1 MNWTCANV
9 SGDWSRTLSVVVV
22 TADDFG
28 LSKEVNEAVEE
39 AHRKGVLTA
48 ASLMVAGPAARHA
61 LTIVGRLPALR
72 LGMHLV
78 LAEGLPAL
86 PADQIPSLVTREGR
100 LRCGM
105 AALAFDLTLRP
116 SVRHQ
121 IRTEMSAQ
129 FMAFG
134 KTGRPLDHVNA
145 HKHFHLHPLVALD
158 LFQIGAR
165 FGMKAIRC
173 PLEPRVTLAR
183 AEDMASLPAPSLVAP
198 WARLVRAAA
207 RRRGIRTA
215 DAVFGLRW
223 SGQMGARRLRGLFR
237 NLPEGLVEIYTH
249 PAVSNDFAG
258 HAVGYRYTDELAS
271 LVDPEVMAAAR
282 SSGHRLAGYADAV

>member
-1 MNWTCANV
+1 MSIWPTI
-9 SGDWSRTLSVVVV
+9 WSKELNVVVV

-28 LSKEVNEAVEE
+28 LSQEVNEAVEE

-48 ASLMVAGPAARHA
+48 ASLMVAGPAVGHA
-61 LTIVGRLPALR
+61 LTLVRRLPTLR

-86 PADQIPSLVTREGR
+86 PAGEIPSLVTKAGQ
-100 LRCGM
+100 LRRGM
-105 AALAFDLTLRP
+105 GLLAFDLTLRP
-116 SVRHQ
+116 PVRRQ
-121 IRTEMSAQ
+121 IRKEISAQ
-129 FMAFG
+129 FTAFG
-134 KTGRPLDHVNA
+134 KVGRPLDHVNA
-145 HKHFHLHPLVALD
+145 HKHFHLHPLVARD
-158 LFQIGAR
+158 LFRIGAR

-183 AEDMASLPAPSLVAP
+183 AEDMASLPAPSLIAP

-237 NLPEGLVEIYTH
+237 NLPAGLVEIYTH

-258 HAVGYRYTDELAS
+258 HAVGYRYTEELAG
-271 LVDPEVMAAAR
+271 LVAPEVVAAAR